1 MILTIKQINDFYEK
15 YPECIGKLKANTRF
29 GYKKIEYADIT
40 AYDSEVRTITTDKN
54 NTISSSPE
62 HLFHNGNEWV
72 KTNELK
78 VGDKILT
85 KNGLEV
91 IKSHVLEK
99 EKENLYDLQ
108 IEEVKEFYANNFVSH
123 NSSILD
129 ALSFSLFGKPF
140 RKINKPQLMNTI
152 TRKQLVAEV
161 EFSIGSNEYKI
172 IRGMKPNIFEVY
184 KNGILL
190 NQSADMK
197 DYQTI
202 LERQILKVNHKSFS
216 QVVVLGS
223 ATFQPFMQL
232 NAYQRREIIEDL
244 LDLQIFTTMNTLLK
258 SKILINNETLQ
269 KTTAEKNLIEEK
281 ISLIKEHMKEIQSN
295 TDKMI
300 EEKKTRI
307 EETNETIQK
316 LNEEYIDLDNKR
328 KELSASAE
336 DEQTIST
343 KMKKLSDLKSK
354 IEVNLGNLNKE
365 VKFFHN
371 YDECPTCKQSINEQ
385 FKCET
390 IQQKETQI
398 TEINEGLEKLSV
410 EYEKLQ
416 SRINEIMEINS
427 KINDIRLEL
436 NSIKTK
442 INSLNDYRNTLKEEI
457 NNIKE
462 SSNSNEKNKIPSLEK
477 ELKETEK
484 KYYELTEDKAVLSV
498 ASNLLKDGGIKAK
511 IIKQYVPIINKLINK
526 YLSSMEFMCQFELDE
541 NFNETIKSRYRDIF
555 SYASFSEGE
564 KVRINVAIL
573 FAWRA
578 IAKLRNSINTNI
590 LIMDEVFDSSLDS
603 NGTEEFMKIINHL
616 TSDTNT
622 VIISHKSDQLYDKFE
637 RVIRFEKYKNFS
649 RIAK

>member
-1 MILTIKQINDFYEK
+1 MIYF
-15 YPECIGKLKANTRF
+15 
-29 GYKKIEYADIT
+29 KKIRYKNFLSTGNIFTEINLCDAK
-40 AYDSEVRTITTDKN
+40 TTL
-54 NTISSSPE
+54 IVGE
-62 HLFHNGNEWV
+62 NGA
-72 KTNELK
+72 
-78 VGDKILT
+78 G
-85 KNGLEV
+85 
-91 IKSHVLEK
+91 KST
-99 EKENLYDLQ
+99 
-108 IEEVKEFYANNFVSH
+108 
-123 NSSILD
+123 ILD

-152 TRKQLVAEV
+152 TRKQLVTEV
-161 EFSIGSNEYKI
+161 EFSIGTNEYKI

-184 KNGILL
+184 KDGILL

-328 KELSASAE
+328 KELSVSAE
-336 DEQTIST
+336 DEQIIST

-462 SSNSNEKNKIPSLEK
+462 SSNSNERNKIPSLEK